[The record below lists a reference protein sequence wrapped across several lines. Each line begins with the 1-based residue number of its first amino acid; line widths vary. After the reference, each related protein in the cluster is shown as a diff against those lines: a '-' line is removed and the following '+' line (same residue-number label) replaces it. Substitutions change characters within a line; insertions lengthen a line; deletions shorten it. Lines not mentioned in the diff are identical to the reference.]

1 MQKGTTDYA
10 DSHGEVFG
18 HREPFDLAQG
28 RHRDHRE
35 KIKEIEP
42 RITQITRILL
52 ATKTRRHKENKSDTD
67 GH

>member
-18 HREPFDLAQG
+18 HRE
-28 RHRDHRE
+28 HRDHRE